1 VLHAAFDSLI
11 EALLAACRAHYGE
24 RLVSLAV
31 YGSVAR
37 RAQRFDSDLDCL
49 LVVEGLPHGRMRRV
63 QEFGA
68 VEAQLAS
75 RLRALAEA
83 GIVTEPSPVFK
94 TPEEVERGSPLFLDL
109 TEDARLVHDRDGFLA
124 RYLEGLRQR
133 LGRLGARRVWRGNAW
148 HWVLKP
154 DLRPG
159 EVIEL

>member
-1 VLHAAFDSLI
+1 MLHAAFDSLI
-11 EALLAACRAHYGE
+11 EALLAACQAHYGE

-31 YGSVAR
+31 YGSVGR
-37 RAQRFDSDLDCL
+37 GTQRFDSDLDCL
-49 LVVEGLPHGRMRRV
+49 LVVKDLPRGRMRRIR
-63 QEFGA
+63 EFEA
-68 VEAQLAS
+68 VETQLAP
-75 RLRALAEA
+75 RLRALAGT

-109 TEDARLVHDRDGFLA
+109 TQDARLVYDRDGFLA
-124 RYLEGLRQR
+124 RHLEGFRQR
-133 LGRLGARRVWRGNAW
+133 LDRLGARRVWRGNAW